1 MPGYLGE
8 TLAALS
14 ALCFAM
20 LNIVIAGPA
29 GSRGDKGV
37 LFSVIVT
44 IGFSFALFLALEA
57 GRINIS
63 ATRDTAKGIGSFAFA
78 GIAAMVFGRTLVF
91 DSIRRLGATRASAVK
106 RLNPF
111 FSVLLAAIFLSEP
124 VTLFDLAG
132 LIVIALAFT
141 LLIQDSFRKSRDG
154 NDTAAPM
161 AYLIGTGAAL
171 AYAVS
176 YIGRKAGLNFMD
188 APALGTFIS
197 ALSGFLGFVVLA
209 TFSENYRPMFR
220 NLFQNIDRHVMAA
233 AVLVSL
239 GQVLMF
245 AALAHEKVSTVV
257 MISSLE
263 IFFSIFLSTLVFRI
277 EKRPRPVILVAAAL
291 AIIGVALVASA

>member
-20 LNIVIAGPA
+20 LNIVITGTA

-63 ATRDTAKGIGSFAFA
+63 TTRDTAKGIGSFAFA

-111 FSVLLAAIFLSEP
+111 FSVLLAAIFLSES
-124 VTLFDLAG
+124 VTPFDLAG

-154 NDTAAPM
+154 NDTAPPM
-161 AYLIGTGAAL
+161 AYLIGAGAAL

-209 TFSENYRPMFR
+209 IFSENYRPMFR
-220 NLFQNIDRHVMAA
+220 NLFKNIDRHVMAA

-239 GQVLMF
+239 GQILMF

-263 IFFSIFLSTLVFRI
+263 IFFSIFLSTVVFRI